1 MEKIKNK
8 ILNNFE
14 KELKTELEFLRK
26 KGFIV
31 TPEDK
36 ILKYDLFKNNF
47 YEVDLQD
54 FYKIIASDVPNYWNF
69 KLNHIEI
76 IVNKYVFNAAEVNV
90 LPVVDESVINQY
102 VYYTNSKKWLDDPE
116 NIIGKRTLN
125 KILKENNS
133 RKKTNF
139 IFKLESVD
147 SQAQLL
153 INNNIFIDKNGR
165 LFKFNNDLDSFEVV
179 TNSDLNTL
187 FYNNLPEVDKKTSS
201 IIKTTIYNTVQ
212 ESLTYGEYRTRLTYA
227 SDIPF
232 KYNEQQLQEQNLI
245 NNKDSYKKIKSII
258 KNFE

>member
-54 FYKIIASDVPNYWNF
+54 FYKIITSDVPNYWNF

-116 NIIGKRTLN
+116 
-125 KILKENNS
+125 IL
-133 RKKTNF
+133 
-139 IFKLESVD
+139 
-147 SQAQLL
+147 
-153 INNNIFIDKNGR
+153 
-165 LFKFNNDLDSFEVV
+165 
-179 TNSDLNTL
+179 
-187 FYNNLPEVDKKTSS
+187 
-201 IIKTTIYNTVQ
+201 
-212 ESLTYGEYRTRLTYA
+212 
-227 SDIPF
+227 
-232 KYNEQQLQEQNLI
+232 
-245 NNKDSYKKIKSII
+245 
-258 KNFE
+258 